1 MGAPG
6 TRFGGG
12 GMLHEHMQRHVLH
25 ESSWPHARCLDGSRA
40 AYYVRLAL
48 AHSSA
53 PRSWVIQL
61 GGGGQCWDK
70 DSCQEAKKT
79 YFGSSAA
86 WSQTYDGNTFVSPNR
101 TLSPFAD
108 WNHAF
113 VPQCGS
119 DQHLGTA
126 GYVHEWDA
134 VFSGR
139 HIVDAVIGDLSA
151 QYGLQKADALLF
163 AGSSGGGIAV
173 NNLADSVQE
182 MVPAAKLVA
191 LPVAANHFLPMPR
204 SDIYHGPGKLEL
216 SNKELV
222 DKHNIGRMH
231 LIKNFSLPAACLQAH
246 PSTPSVCYFL
256 KFALRHMKA
265 DAFMVLAQ
273 VDKTYLSM
281 HGGFQSPCMQLPL
294 TAETGS
300 FARQWARKTS
310 LALEPL
316 RRPQSGG
323 RRMGLFF
330 PACWLHSEF
339 DFAGPL
345 VHGRNLVS
353 AAYEWLFHNGTRVY
367 EDDCGGNV
375 MCNPTCLD
383 AYGMKRANELSY
395 QYAVPTG
402 HEDELLDR
410 MVDPHL
416 QRGDDGA
423 NSTKN
428 KGSGSAIVERAP
440 MRRALVPEI
449 S

>member
-1 MGAPG
+1 
-6 TRFGGG
+6 
-12 GMLHEHMQRHVLH
+12 MLPEHMQRHVLH

-53 PRSWVIQL
+53 PKSWVIQL
-61 GGGGQCWDK
+61 GGGGQCWDE
-70 DSCQEAKKT
+70 DSCQEVKKT

-86 WSQTYDGNTFVSPNR
+86 WSQTYDGNTFVSANR
-101 TLSPFAD
+101 KLSPFAD

-113 VPQCGS
+113 VPHCGS

-151 QYGLQKADALLF
+151 HHGLQKADVLLF
-163 AGSSGGGIAV
+163 TGLSGGGIAV

-204 SDIYHGPGKLEL
+204 SEIYHGPGKREL

-246 PSTPSVCYFL
+246 PGTPSICYFL

-265 DAFMVLAQ
+265 DAFVVQAQ
-273 VDKTYLSM
+273 VDKLYLSM
-281 HGGFQSPCMQLPL
+281 HGGFQPPSMQLPL
-294 TAETGS
+294 TAETES

-310 LALEPL
+310 LALEPV
-316 RRPQSGG
+316 RREQSGG

-345 VHGRNLVS
+345 VHGKNLVT
-353 AAYEWLFHNGTRVY
+353 AAHDWLFHNGPRLY
-367 EDDCGGNV
+367 EDHCGGDV

-383 AYGMKRANELSY
+383 AYGMKHVNGMSY
-395 QYAVPTG
+395 QYAAPAG

-416 QRGDDGA
+416 RDLEDGE
-423 NSTKN
+423 NSTKG
-428 KGSGSAIVERAP
+428 KDSASTK
-440 MRRALVPEI
+440 RRTRRQALVPEI
-449 S
+449 N